1 MTQLKPFTEILK
13 FKIGDRVFQKSTSRI
28 LIVTGIAVNTNGPF
42 YQYKIYCGVD
52 EDKRGYYLSGQEC
65 QTFEQDAILILD
77 KDMEDRL
84 YILYGR
90 KEGST

>member
-1 MTQLKPFTEILK
+1 MENPK
-13 FKIGDRVFQKSTSRI
+13 FKIGDKVFHTPTCRI
-28 LIVTGIAVNTNGPF
+28 KIITGIATNTYGPF

-52 EDKRGYYLSGQEC
+52 EDKRGYWSSGQQC
-65 QTFEQDAILILD
+65 LTFDREAILILD
-77 KDMEDRL
+77 KAMEDRL